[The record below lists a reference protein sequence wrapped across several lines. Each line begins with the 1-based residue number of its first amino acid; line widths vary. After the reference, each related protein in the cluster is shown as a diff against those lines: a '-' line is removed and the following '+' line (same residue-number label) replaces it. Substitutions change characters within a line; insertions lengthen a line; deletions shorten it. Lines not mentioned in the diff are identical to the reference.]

1 MGVIQRQTIKGT
13 LYSYLGVG
21 LGFINLVILSPK
33 IFSSDQIGVIQV
45 LVAMA
50 VILAQFASL
59 GFNNVSIKMF
69 PLFRDEKK
77 KHHGYL
83 GLGFII
89 SLIGFALFSILILL
103 GKPIF
108 IQQNADKSSLL
119 PEYID
124 WIIPLVFLFLYYN
137 LLDTYA
143 RVMYKAA
150 LGSFLREVLI
160 RIINLC
166 LIISVYTGWIDFR
179 TYVILYI
186 LSYSITIFILGAYLI
201 LTGHVSFKID
211 FTILNKLRSEMLTV
225 ALFGLI
231 AGLSGVAKLSFDK
244 LMINSFLDLSAA
256 GVYSV
261 AFYFG
266 TLILIPQ
273 RAMSKISST
282 VISEAWKENDRDL
295 ISRTY
300 YQSSINQFVVGALVF
315 LLVWLNV
322 DSMLSYLPE
331 IYSQGKYV
339 IFFIAL
345 ANLIEVMAGVN
356 IQIIITSEY
365 YRYQTYFMILL
376 LVCIVLTNIILIPVL
391 GINGAAIATL
401 ISSVIYTAA
410 RILFLYRRY
419 SFQPFRIN
427 HIKVLL
433 IIATL
438 ILLGMITPHFSNWI
452 IDIIIRSFAISS
464 IYILLS
470 LILRTSDE
478 LVKILHLLI
487 NKGFGR

>member
-21 LGFINLVILSPK
+21 LGFVNLVILSPK
-33 IFSSDQIGVIQV
+33 IFSTDQIGVIQV

-69 PLFRDEKK
+69 PYFRDKES

-83 GLGFII
+83 GLGFVI
-89 SLIGFALFSILILL
+89 SLIGFVIFSFLILL
-103 GKPIF
+103 GKPII
-108 IQQNADKSSLL
+108 IQQNADKSALL
-119 PEYID
+119 TDYID

-160 RIINLC
+160 RIINLG
-166 LIISVYTGWIDFR
+166 LIVSVYIGWIDFR

-186 LSYSITIFILGAYLI
+186 LSYSITIVILGVYLI
-201 LTGHVSFKID
+201 STGQVSFKID
-211 FTILNKLRSEMLTV
+211 LSLLRNLKAEMITV
-225 ALFGLI
+225 ALFGMI

-244 LMINSFLDLSAA
+244 LMINRFMDLSAT
-256 GVYSV
+256 GVYSI

-282 VISEAWKENDRDL
+282 VISEAWKSGDRDL

-300 YQSSINQFVVGALVF
+300 YQSSINQFVVGTFVF
-315 LLVWLNV
+315 LIVWLNV
-322 DSMLSYLPE
+322 DSMLSYLPD
-331 IYSQGKYV
+331 IYTQGKYV
-339 IFFIAL
+339 ILFIAL
-345 ANLIEVMAGVN
+345 ANLIEVLAGVN

-365 YRYQTYFMILL
+365 YKYQTYFMILL
-376 LVCIVLTNIILIPVL
+376 LVSIVITNVILIPIM

-401 ISSVIYTAA
+401 ISSLIYTSS
-410 RILFLYRRY
+410 RVIFLFQRY
-419 SFQPFRIN
+419 SFQPFRLN
-427 HIKVLL
+427 HFKVL
-433 IIATL
+433 IIL
-438 ILLGMITPHFSNWI
+438 VLLLLLGIYVPHFSNWI
-452 IDIIIRSFAISS
+452 IDIVIRSFAISLLYMLLNLIFKTSNELIS
-464 IYILLS
+464 IY
-470 LILRTSDE
+470 R
-478 LVKILHLLI
+478 LLI
-487 NKGFGR
+487 KKIF

>member
-21 LGFINLVILSPK
+21 LGFVNLVILSPK
-33 IFSSDQIGVIQV
+33 IFSADQIGVIQV

-59 GFNNVSIKMF
+59 GFNNVTVKMF
-69 PLFRDEKK
+69 PYFRDKDK
-77 KHHGYL
+77 KHNGYL

-89 SLIGFALFSILILL
+89 SLLGFAIFSILILL
-103 GKPIF
+103 GKPLM
-108 IQQNADKSSLL
+108 IQQNADKSALL
-119 PEYID
+119 TDYVD
-124 WIIPLVFLFLYYN
+124 WIIPLVFLLLYYN

-160 RIINLC
+160 RIVNLG
-166 LIISVYTGWIDFR
+166 LIVAVYLGCFDFR

-186 LSYSITIFILGAYLI
+186 LSYSITIIILGVYLI
-201 LTGHVSFKID
+201 WTGQVSFKMD
-211 FTILNKLRSEMLTV
+211 FSLLRKFKREMLTV

-244 LMINSFLDLSAA
+244 LMINRFMDLSAA
-256 GVYSV
+256 GVYSI

-282 VISEAWKENDRDL
+282 VISEAWKVNDRNL

-300 YQSSINQFVVGALVF
+300 YQSSINQFVVGVFVF

-339 IFFIAL
+339 ILIIAI
-345 ANLIEVMAGVN
+345 ANMVEVIAGVN

-365 YRYQTYFMILL
+365 YRYQSYFMILL
-376 LVCIVLTNIILIPVL
+376 LVCIVVSNMLLIPVL

-401 ISSVIYTAA
+401 ISSLIYTSS
-410 RILFLYRRY
+410 RIIFLYRKY
-419 SFQPFRIN
+419 DCQPFRFN

-433 IIATL
+433 ILAIMIALGL
-438 ILLGMITPHFSNWI
+438 IAPHFSNWI
-452 IDIIIRSFAISS
+452 IDIFVRSLAISL
-464 IYILLS
+464 IYLALS
-470 LILRTSDE
+470 LALKTSDE
-478 LVKILHLLI
+478 LLNVYRVVIKRI
-487 NKGFGR
+487 FS

>member
-1 MGVIQRQTIKGT
+1 LGVIQRQTIKGT

-21 LGFINLVILSPK
+21 LGFVNLVILSPK
-33 IFSSDQIGVIQV
+33 IFSTDQIGVIQV

-69 PLFRDEKK
+69 PYFRDKES

-83 GLGFII
+83 GLGFVI
-89 SLIGFALFSILILL
+89 SLIGFVIFSFLILL
-103 GKPIF
+103 GKPII
-108 IQQNADKSSLL
+108 IQQNADKSALL
-119 PEYID
+119 TDYID

-160 RIINLC
+160 RIINLG
-166 LIISVYTGWIDFR
+166 LIVSVYIGWIDFR

-186 LSYSITIFILGAYLI
+186 LSYSITIVILGVYLI
-201 LTGHVSFKID
+201 STGQVSFKID
-211 FTILNKLRSEMLTV
+211 LSLLRNLKAEMITV
-225 ALFGLI
+225 ALFGMI

-244 LMINSFLDLSAA
+244 LMINRFMDLSAT
-256 GVYSV
+256 GVYSI

-282 VISEAWKENDRDL
+282 VISEAWKSGDRDL

-300 YQSSINQFVVGALVF
+300 YQSSINQFVVGTFVF
-315 LLVWLNV
+315 LIVWLNV
-322 DSMLSYLPE
+322 DSMLSYLPD
-331 IYSQGKYV
+331 IYTQGKYV
-339 IFFIAL
+339 ILFIAL
-345 ANLIEVMAGVN
+345 ANLIEVLAGVN

-365 YRYQTYFMILL
+365 YKYQTYFMILL
-376 LVCIVLTNIILIPVL
+376 LVSIVITNVILIPIM

-401 ISSVIYTAA
+401 ISSLIYTSS
-410 RILFLYRRY
+410 RVIFLFQRY
-419 SFQPFRIN
+419 SFQPFRLN
-427 HIKVLL
+427 HFKVL
-433 IIATL
+433 IIL
-438 ILLGMITPHFSNWI
+438 VLLLLLGIYVPHFSNWI
-452 IDIIIRSFAISS
+452 IDIVIRSFAISLLYMLLNLIFKTSNELIS
-464 IYILLS
+464 IY
-470 LILRTSDE
+470 R
-478 LVKILHLLI
+478 LLI
-487 NKGFGR
+487 KKIF

>member
-69 PLFRDEKK
+69 PLFRDEEK

-108 IQQNADKSSLL
+108 IQQNAEKSSLL
-119 PEYID
+119 PEYVD

-160 RIINLC
+160 RIINLG
-166 LIISVYTGWIDFR
+166 LIISVYAGWIDFR

-186 LSYSITIFILGAYLI
+186 LSYSITIIILGGYLI

-211 FTILNKLRSEMLTV
+211 LSFLKKLKAEMLTV

-282 VISEAWKENDRDL
+282 VISEAWKANDRDL

-300 YQSSINQFVVGALVF
+300 YQSSINQFVVGTFVF
-315 LLVWLNV
+315 LIVWLNV
-322 DSMLSYLPE
+322 DSMLSYLPD
-331 IYSQGKYV
+331 IYAQGKYV

-376 LVCIVLTNIILIPVL
+376 LVCIVVSNIILIPVL

-401 ISSVIYTAA
+401 ISSVIYTFA
-410 RILFLYRRY
+410 RMLFLFKKY
-419 SFQPFRIN
+419 SFQPFKIN
-427 HIKVLL
+427 HIKVLIIFAAL
-433 IIATL
+433 II
-438 ILLGMITPHFSNWI
+438 LGIFTPHFSNWI
-452 IDIIIRSFAISS
+452 IDILIRSFAISL

-478 LVKILHLLI
+478 LVSVFHLLI
-487 NKGFGR
+487 KKGFGR

>member
-33 IFSSDQIGVIQV
+33 IFSSDQIGLIQV

-69 PLFRDEKK
+69 PFFRDNEK

-89 SLIGFALFSILILL
+89 SLIGFAIFSLLILL
-103 GKPIF
+103 GKPLM
-108 IQQNADKSSLL
+108 IQQNADKSALL
-119 PEYID
+119 TDYID

-160 RIINLC
+160 RIINLG
-166 LIISVYTGWIDFR
+166 LIVAVYIGWIDFR

-186 LSYSITIFILGAYLI
+186 LSYSITIIILGAYLI
-201 LTGHVSFKID
+201 WTGQVSFKID
-211 FTILNKLRSEMLTV
+211 FSLLRELRTEMITV

-244 LMINSFLDLSAA
+244 LMINRFLDLSSA
-256 GVYSV
+256 GVYSI

-282 VISEAWKENDRDL
+282 VISEAWKDGDRDL

-300 YQSSINQFVVGALVF
+300 FQSSINQFVVGAFVF
-315 LLVWLNV
+315 LIVWLNV
-322 DSMLSYLPE
+322 DSMLSYLPD

-339 IFFIAL
+339 ILFIAL

-365 YRYQTYFMILL
+365 YKYQTYFMILL
-376 LVCIVLTNIILIPVL
+376 LVSIVITNMILIPIM

-401 ISSVIYTAA
+401 ISSVIYTLV
-410 RILFLYRRY
+410 RLIFLFRRY

-427 HIKVLL
+427 HLKVLGIL
-433 IIATL
+433 VLL
-438 ILLGMITPHFSNWI
+438 ILLGICIPHLSNWI
-452 IDIIIRSFAISS
+452 IDIFVRSIAIS
-464 IYILLS
+464 ILYMFMS
-470 LILRTSDE
+470 LVFKTSDE
-478 LVKILHLLI
+478 LVKIYHLVI
-487 NKGFGR
+487 KKIF

>member
-21 LGFINLVILSPK
+21 LGFVNLVILSPK
-33 IFSSDQIGVIQV
+33 IFSTDQIGVIQV

-69 PLFRDEKK
+69 PYFRDKES

-83 GLGFII
+83 GLGFVI
-89 SLIGFALFSILILL
+89 SLIGFVIFSFLILL
-103 GKPIF
+103 GKPII
-108 IQQNADKSSLL
+108 IQQNADKSALL
-119 PEYID
+119 TDYID

-160 RIINLC
+160 RIINLG
-166 LIISVYTGWIDFR
+166 LIVSVYIGWIDFR

-186 LSYSITIFILGAYLI
+186 LSYSITIIILGVYLI
-201 LTGHVSFKID
+201 STGQVSFKID
-211 FTILNKLRSEMLTV
+211 LSLLRNLKAEMITV
-225 ALFGLI
+225 ALFGMI

-244 LMINSFLDLSAA
+244 LMINRFMDLSAT
-256 GVYSV
+256 GVYSI

-282 VISEAWKENDRDL
+282 VISEAWKSGDRDL

-300 YQSSINQFVVGALVF
+300 YQSSINQFVVGTFVF
-315 LLVWLNV
+315 LIVWLNV
-322 DSMLSYLPE
+322 DSMLSYLPD
-331 IYSQGKYV
+331 IYTQGKYV
-339 IFFIAL
+339 ILFIAL
-345 ANLIEVMAGVN
+345 ANLIEVLAGVN

-365 YRYQTYFMILL
+365 YKYQTYFMILL
-376 LVCIVLTNIILIPVL
+376 LVSIVITNVILIPIM

-401 ISSVIYTAA
+401 ISSLIYTSS
-410 RILFLYRRY
+410 RVIFLFQRY
-419 SFQPFRIN
+419 SFQPFRLN
-427 HIKVLL
+427 HFKVL
-433 IIATL
+433 IIL
-438 ILLGMITPHFSNWI
+438 VLLLLLGIYLPHFSNWI
-452 IDIIIRSFAISS
+452 IDIVIRSFAISLLYMLLNLIFKTSNELIS
-464 IYILLS
+464 IY
-470 LILRTSDE
+470 R
-478 LVKILHLLI
+478 LLI
-487 NKGFGR
+487 KKIF